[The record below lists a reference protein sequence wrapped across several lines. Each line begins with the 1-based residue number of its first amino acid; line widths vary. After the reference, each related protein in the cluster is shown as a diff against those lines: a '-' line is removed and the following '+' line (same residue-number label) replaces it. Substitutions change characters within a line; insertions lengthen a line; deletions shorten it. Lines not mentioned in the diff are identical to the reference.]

1 MRHGEIISKDGEIEI
16 NVGRFTIKVV
26 GINQGNR
33 PI

>member
-16 NVGRFTIKVV
+16 NVGRSTIKVV
-26 GINQGNR
+26 VINQGNR